1 MATSRRVPPA
11 ADADDA
17 PRPPRG
23 ADPDAWALM
32 VAQRGELED
41 TQTPEE
47 AAEEDAAQRV
57 RALLGGN
64 AGDGVRI
71 SIYRRTQFRKT
82 LEWCADY
89 SPDQFME
96 GGLPLIHSDLGA
108 GAYEWRA
115 VGRTGVLGRG
125 HFEIAA
131 NARATNPTQPAA
143 APASDALTRAIETLA
158 QGQAAIL
165 QALTQKPAVD
175 PLDGMEKQLR
185 LMAMM
190 REAMGPTAAPAP
202 APAAAPAPTL
212 LEQLQTLK
220 ALRDFAKDEA
230 APEHDVD
237 PDNPMTYIGPIVDM
251 VKEGFKAKQTPQ
263 FPPIAEPMPMIGA
276 PASLQSLPAPPH
288 APAAPSSDPAT
299 GNDSPDGLAWRGIVA
314 EALRMA
320 KAGEPATAGGRLLF
334 QTLPDEFL
342 PYLRLPNC
350 AEILG
355 SMAPELTPHAAWV
368 EAARV
373 EALCL
378 LDADEA
384 S

>member
-1 MATSRRVPPA
+1 
-11 ADADDA
+11 
-17 PRPPRG
+17 
-23 ADPDAWALM
+23 M

-131 NARATNPTQPAA
+131 NARATNPAQPVAA
-143 APASDALTRAIETLA
+143 QVPDAMARALEMIA

-165 QALTQKPAVD
+165 QTLAAKPD
-175 PLDGMEKQLR
+175 PMAEMEKQLR

-230 APEHDVD
+230 APDDAPD
-237 PDNPMTYIGPIVDM
+237 PDNPLSFLMPVLDV
-251 VKEGFKAKQTPQ
+251 VKEGFKARQAPQ
-263 FPPIAEPMPMIGA
+263 HDPLPPIQPPPSLQGAQAPPALPA
-276 PASLQSLPAPPH
+276 PASS
-288 APAAPSSDPAT
+288 AASEPAT

-373 EALCL
+373 EALRL

>member
-1 MATSRRVPPA
+1 MATTRRAAPAIDVDVTPP
-11 ADADDA
+11 
-17 PRPPRG
+17 PPRG
-23 ADPDAWALM
+23 ADPDAWRMM
-32 VAQRGELED
+32 VANSGGVEMP
-41 TQTPEE
+41 TPEE
-47 AAEEDAAQRV
+47 TAEEDAAQRV

-64 AGDGVRI
+64 AGDGVRV
-71 SIYRRTQFRKT
+71 SIYRRTPFRKT

-96 GGLPLIHSDLGA
+96 GGLPLIHADLGA

-115 VGRTGVLGRG
+115 IGRTGSLGRG

-131 NARATNPTQPAA
+131 NARAANPTNPTQPAA
-143 APASDALTRAIETLA
+143 VPVPDALTRALETIA

-165 QALTQKPAVD
+165 QTLAAKPD
-175 PLDGMEKQLR
+175 PMADMEKQLR
-185 LMAMM
+185 LMSMM
-190 REAMGPTAAPAP
+190 REAMGGNAAPAP
-202 APAAAPAPTL
+202 AVAAAPAPTL

-230 APEHDVD
+230 GPSSEPD
-237 PDNPMTYIGPIVDM
+237 PDNPLSFLMPVLDV
-251 VKEGFKAKQTPQ
+251 VKEGFRARQAPQ
-263 FPPIAEPMPMIGA
+263 HDPLPPIQA
-276 PASLQSLPAPPH
+276 PPSLQGLPAPTPT
-288 APAAPSSDPAT
+288 PAPSSEPAA
-299 GNDSPDGLAWRGIVA
+299 GNDSPDGLAWRGIIA

-320 KAGEPATAGGRLLF
+320 KAGESSEAGGRLLF

-355 SMAPELTPHAAWV
+355 SMAPELVPHSAWV
-368 EAARV
+368 EGARV
-373 EALCL
+373 EALRL

-384 S
+384 A